1 MFFTTLIISLSN
13 SCKHPLSVVN
23 QVWATNKNLSKS
35 SGTTYSNT
43 EISRSSKLVSDIPIK
58 NLRRLLR
65 IENEAGVVPPQH
77 SYNTQTQ
84 AGGVAAHQAGRLQ
97 QQLGFHQ
104 TQLIQKL
111 QNTRSQW
118 IFIQTINEGM

>member
-1 MFFTTLIISLSN
+1 M
-13 SCKHPLSVVN
+13 
-23 QVWATNKNLSKS
+23 
-35 SGTTYSNT
+35 
-43 EISRSSKLVSDIPIK
+43 
-58 NLRRLLR
+58 
-65 IENEAGVVPPQH
+65 VPPQH

-111 QNTRSQW
+111 KKTHTVNFTNSAELKE
-118 IFIQTINEGM
+118 IYLD